1 MVAYHITLTILQM
14 ETGDRRKD
22 SERHVL
28 AMSKRILA
36 KYGLTK
42 KTQLKNSIKKENVLP
57 VQNLV
62 R

>member
-1 MVAYHITLTILQM
+1 M
-14 ETGDRRKD
+14 ETGDKWKD

-28 AMSKRILA
+28 AMPKRILA

-42 KTQLKNSIKKENVLP
+42 KTQLENSIKKENVLP